1 MIARHGKDL
10 TAPAEVR
17 RPSRTRRAPR
27 AAVLLALLVLGGLV
41 GAVVPAGASAAPGAP
56 TAKAPTGAIAAAKPT
71 FTWSKVSGAT
81 KYEVRVYNASTLKQV
96 LKKSGVTTASWKSTV
111 ALPKNV
117 DLTWKVR
124 AGSAAGNG
132 ALSNSVTFKVALA
145 IGDPYQGG
153 KIAYILKP
161 ADPGYVAGQ
170 THGLIAAPAD
180 RATGL
185 QWYNGSFVATGATG
199 TALGTGL
206 TNTDAIVSVQGA
218 PAAGYAAGWARAYK
232 GGGYTDW
239 YLPSKDELNKL
250 FLNQAKIGG
259 FGPNYYWSSSEFDA
273 GTAWTQA
280 FDLSHQYAYA
290 KDGPSYVRAVRS
302 F

>member
-1 MIARHGKDL
+1 MIACHRKR
-10 TAPAEVR
+10 PAEGAER
-17 RPSRTRRAPR
+17 GRTTRSRRASLPG
-27 AAVLLALLVLGGLV
+27 ALLALFLLWGLFAA
-41 GAVVPAGASAAPGAP
+41 AVPSSASAALGTP
-56 TAKAPTGAIAAAKPT
+56 TAKAPTGTIASATPT
-71 FTWSKVSGAT
+71 FTWSKASGAT
-81 KYEVRVYNASTLKQV
+81 KYEVRVYNGSAQV
-96 LKKSGVTTASWKSTV
+96 LKRTGLTKASWKSTT

-124 AGSAAGNG
+124 AGNAAGNG
-132 ALSNSVTFKVALA
+132 SWSGSLPFKVALA
-145 IGDPYQGG
+145 IGDVYQGG
-153 KIAYILKP
+153 KVAYILRP

-185 QWYNGSFVATGATG
+185 RWYNGSDVVTGASG

-206 TNTDAIVSVQGA
+206 ANSDAIVAVQGA
-218 PAAGYAAGWARAYK
+218 PAASYAAGWTRAYD

-239 YLPSKDELNKL
+239 YLPSKDELNEL
-250 FLNQAKIGG
+250 FLNQDAIGG

-280 FDLSHQYAYA
+280 FDLSSQYAYA
-290 KDGPSYVRAVRS
+290 KNGPSYVRAVRS